1 MTNLDNVLK
10 GRGIT
15 LLAKLCIIRA
25 MASPVIMYRY
35 ESWIIKKAE
44 HQRSDAFKLLCW
56 RRLLRVPCTAKRSN
70 QSMLK
75 GITPEHSLE
84 GLMMELQYF
93 DHLRQRANSLEK
105 TLIQGQIESRKRRGW
120 QKMIWLVSITHS
132 VDMSFSSNS
141 GRWWRIGNLAC
152 CSPWGYKE
160 LDRTEWLT
168 TTKHLFYDSNTIVKP
183 SKNTEK
189 MPLNFIW

>member
-1 MTNLDNVLK
+1 
-10 GRGIT
+10 
-15 LLAKLCIIRA
+15 
-25 MASPVIMYRY
+25 MASLVIMYRY
-35 ESWIIKKAE
+35 ESWTIKKAE

-56 RRLLRVPCTAKRSN
+56 RRLLRVPFTAKRSN

-75 GITPEHSLE
+75 EITPEHSLE
-84 GLMMELQYF
+84 GLMMEVQYF

-152 CSPWGYKE
+152 CSPWSYKE

-168 TTKHLFYDSNTIVKP
+168 TTKHLFCDSNTIVKP